1 LRHFKQLHA
10 VCCKFELRSKQI
22 HYLRGTTIATESSSD
37 AANDK
42 VEQVQPSKLDD
53 LNARRKKAHLGG
65 GEKRVESQHK
75 RGKLTARERLVSF
88 FDDGSFSEI
97 DTFVTHRSTDLGL
110 EKQRFE
116 GDAVVA
122 GHGTVNGRQVF
133 AYAQDFTVLGGSLS
147 QVAAQKISKVMDH
160 AMRMGAPIVGIN
172 DSGGARIQE
181 GIDSLAGYGEI
192 FKRNT
197 LASGVVP
204 QITIIAGPAA
214 GGAVY
219 SPALTDFIYMV
230 EGIGQMY
237 ITGPDVVKSV
247 TGEEVSHEDLG
258 GAATHASQSG
268 VAHFTAE
275 SEEACFAHV
284 RLLLSYLPSNNAEG
298 APVSEP
304 ADSPDRADSSLRDVV
319 PEAANQPYDVMDVIT
334 KVVDNGDFLPVHHNF
349 APNVVVGFA
358 RIDGRSVGIVANQ
371 ANQMAGMLD
380 IDASDKAARFVRFC
394 DAFNIPIVTFVD
406 VPGFMPG
413 TQQEYGGLIR
423 HGAKL
428 LYAYVEATVPKI
440 TVILRKAYGGAY
452 IVMGSKEMRTD
463 VNLAWP
469 GSEIAVMGPEGAI
482 NVIGRRQIAEA
493 DDEEAKRAEMVADY
507 RDQFAN
513 PYVAAN
519 RGYLDDVIDPAKTR
533 PELVKALRMLES
545 KVDSLPP
552 KKHGNIP
559 L

>member
-1 LRHFKQLHA
+1 MQQH
-10 VCCKFELRSKQI
+10 
-22 HYLRGTTIATESSSD
+22 
-37 AANDK
+37 N
-42 VEQVQPSKLDD
+42 LDD
-53 LNARRKKAHLGG
+53 LNQRRKKAHLGG
-65 GEKRVESQHK
+65 GEKRIESQHK
-75 RGKLTARERLVSF
+75 RGKLTARERLTSF
-88 FDDGSFSEI
+88 FDDGSFSEL

-116 GDAVVA
+116 GDAVVT
-122 GHGTVNGRQVF
+122 GHGTVDGRQVF

-160 AMRMGAPIVGIN
+160 AMSMGAPIIGIN

-237 ITGPDVVKSV
+237 ITGPDVVKAV

-258 GAATHASQSG
+258 GAATHASRSG

-284 RLLLSYLPSNNAEG
+284 RVLLSYLPSNNAES
-298 APVSEP
+298 APYLEHT
-304 ADSPDRADSSLRDVV
+304 DSPNRADSSLRDVV

-334 KVVDNGDFLPVHHNF
+334 KVVDNGEFLPVHHSF

-394 DAFNIPIVTFVD
+394 DAFNVPIVTFVD

-463 VNLAWP
+463 INLAWP

-482 NVIGRRQIAEA
+482 NVIGRHQIAEA
-493 DDEEAKRAEMVADY
+493 DDAEAKRAEMVADY

-519 RGYLDDVIDPAKTR
+519 RGYLDDVIDPAQTR

>member
-1 LRHFKQLHA
+1 M
-10 VCCKFELRSKQI
+10 
-22 HYLRGTTIATESSSD
+22 ATESKPD
-37 AANDK
+37 AP
-42 VEQVQPSKLDD
+42 VESGSTSKLDQ
-53 LNARRKKAHLGG
+53 LVARRKIANLGG
-65 GEKRVESQHK
+65 GEERIESQHK
-75 RGKLTARERLVSF
+75 RGKMTAHERMLAL
-88 FDDGSFSEI
+88 FDKGSFTEL
-97 DTFVTHRSTDLGL
+97 DTFVSHRSTDIGL
-110 EKQRFE
+110 DKQRFE
-116 GDAVVA
+116 GDSVVT
-122 GHGTVNGRQVF
+122 GYGTINGRIVF

-147 QVAAQKISKVMDH
+147 LVAGLKISKVMDH
-160 AMRMGAPIVGIN
+160 AMRTGAPIIGIN

-258 GAATHASQSG
+258 GAAMHASRSG

-275 SEEACFAHV
+275 SEDACFTHV
-284 RLLLSYLPSNNAEG
+284 RALLSFLPSNNAES
-298 APVSEP
+298 APSIEST
-304 ADSPDRADSSLRDVV
+304 DSPDRSDTELRNVV
-319 PEAANQPYDVMDVIT
+319 PDAANQPYDVMDVIT
-334 KVVDNGDFLPVHHNF
+334 KVVDNGEFLPVHHNF
-349 APNVVVGFA
+349 APNVVVGFG
-358 RIDGRSVGIVANQ
+358 RLDGRSIGVVANQ

-394 DAFNIPIVTFVD
+394 DAFNIPLVTFVD

-413 TQQEYGGLIR
+413 THQEYGGIIR

-428 LYAYVEATVPKI
+428 LYAYVEATVPKMA
-440 TVILRKAYGGAY
+440 VILRKAYGGAY
-452 IVMGSKEMRTD
+452 IVMSSKELRSD
-463 VNLAWP
+463 LNLAWP
-469 GSEIAVMGPEGAI
+469 GSEIAVMGPEGAV
-482 NVIGRRQIAEA
+482 NVISRRDIAEA
-493 DDEEAKRAEMVADY
+493 DDPVAKRAELTADY
-507 RDQFAN
+507 RDRFAN

-519 RGYLDDVIDPAKTR
+519 RGYIDNIIDPAQTR

-545 KVDSLPP
+545 KVDSIPP